1 MADTKV
7 SALGSVTPVG
17 TDLLYVV
24 DDPGGTPASAKATIS
39 AVMALAPVQSVA
51 GETGAIT
58 ASALRTAINV
68 ADGAE
73 ANAVD
78 SVNSQTGVVVL
89 DADDIDDTS
98 TTHKFTTAA
107 EASKLAGIEA
117 GADVTDAANVAAAG
131 AVMDGD
137 FSANGLME
145 RTGAGSYSVTT
156 VTTYAKS
163 LLDDADAAAAR
174 TTLGLG
180 TAAAEDAAA
189 FAAAVHSHVLA
200 DIADAGTAAATDA
213 ADYATAAQGALA
225 DTAVQ
230 PADLGTAAALDVGT
244 GANAVVQ
251 LDETGK
257 LPAVDG
263 SQLTNI
269 GAATGVGDV
278 VGPAG
283 ATDSHV
289 ALFDGTTGKLLKG
302 GGALGTAAATDA
314 ADYATAAQ
322 GALADSAVQPADLA
336 AVATSGAYADLS
348 GAPTIPAN
356 ANDLATEGAALG
368 NITGAATVDCAAGQV
383 FTATVTGAVTVSF
396 TNPNA
401 YDEIVLHLTNGG
413 AAAVTWPAAVDW
425 PGGSAPALTAAGV
438 DLLVF
443 VTADS
448 GTTWRGALA
457 AEDVK

>member
-1 MADTKV
+1 MANTKV

-137 FSANGLME
+137 FSVNGLME
-145 RTGAGSYSVTT
+145 RTGAGAYSITT
-156 VTTYAKS
+156 VTAYAKT

-180 TAAAEDAAA
+180 TAA
-189 FAAAVHSHVLA
+189 
-200 DIADAGTAAATDA
+200 TAATGDF
-213 ADYATAAQGALA
+213 ATAAQGALA
-225 DTAVQ
+225 DSAVQ
-230 PADLGTAAALDVGT
+230 PADLAAVATT
-244 GANAVVQ
+244 GAYAD
-251 LDETGK
+251 LTG
-257 LPAVDG
+257 LP
-263 SQLTNI
+263 T
-269 GAATGVGDV
+269 
-278 VGPAG
+278 
-283 ATDSHV
+283 
-289 ALFDGTTGKLLKG
+289 
-302 GGALGTAAATDA
+302 LGTAAATDA

-322 GALADSAVQPADLA
+322 GALADSATQPGDLA
-336 AVATSGAYADLS
+336 AVATTGAYADLT
-348 GAPTIPAN
+348 GTPTIPAN

-368 NITGAATVDCAAGQV
+368 NIIGAATVDCAAGQA
-383 FTATVTGAVTVSF
+383 FTATVTGAVTLTFS
-396 TNPNA
+396 NPNA
-401 YDEIVLHLTNGG
+401 YDEFVLIVTNGG
-413 AAAVTWPAAVDW
+413 SAAIIWPASVDW
-425 PGGSAPALTAAGV
+425 PGGNAPTLTASGV
-438 DLLVF
+438 DVLVF
-443 VTADS
+443 ITSDT
-448 GTTWRGALA
+448 GTTWLGTLSM
-457 AEDVK
+457 EGVQ